1 MVQSPFI
8 DLLSLIPYWGLWVN
22 VLSRWTG
29 PLGRWAICRGTRWP
43 WRRLTLTNTC
53 TTKPSD
59 VEISAG
65 ACEVFKGAASTSTL
79 STIASAAPKQTPA
92 RLWMFILIAR
102 LLCFPYSAHIPQMIG
117 DGWGAQSGSIWPFW
131 QCRARLGVRNA
142 GCVSHFALGILKG
155 AELFA
160 ICNSPMASA
169 RTRDNWIRRLAQF
182 RDQLLNIRSR
192 LFSGRAGKHRDVQ
205 QRLSAFEHRQQFW
218 KACGFPR
225 RRWLTWR
232 ELQ

>member
-1 MVQSPFI
+1 MLCASDIVVARWQARDRKAPFYNAPRPRHI
-8 DLLSLIPYWGLWVN
+8 SGFQHGAEPIHRPPSLIPYWGLWVN

-59 VEISAG
+59 VEMSAG
-65 ACEVFKGAASTSTL
+65 AREVFKGAASTSTL

-102 LLCFPYSAHIPQMIG
+102 LLCFPYSAPHSP
-117 DGWGAQSGSIWPFW
+117 DDRRWGAQSGSIWPFR
-131 QCRARLGVRNA
+131 QSRARLAVRNA
-142 GCVSHFALGILKG
+142 SCVSHFALGILKG

-160 ICNSPMASA
+160 TKM
-169 RTRDNWIRRLAQF
+169 QF
-182 RDQLLNIRSR
+182 SHGFRSN
-192 LFSGRAGKHRDVQ
+192 A
-205 QRLSAFEHRQQFW
+205 
-218 KACGFPR
+218 
-225 RRWLTWR
+225 
-232 ELQ
+232 